1 MAKVKLRG
9 FASLPADTFAQGPQ
23 SGTDNGEGEPISAN
37 GRTGPFDGQPI
48 QGFSGVQFAPDVN
61 GSYWFLSDNG
71 FGGKENSADY
81 LLRIYQAKPNFNQVN
96 NDSGINDSQ
105 NNASQSNDSGSIE
118 IEQFIQFSDPDNLI
132 PFNIVKEDTAERLLT
147 GADFDIESFTIAN
160 DGSIWV
166 GDEFGP
172 YLLHF
177 DSTGKLIE
185 APIPTPNI
193 TNLNTLNG
201 QDPIVIGH
209 RGASGSRPEHT
220 LAAYE
225 LAIEQGANF
234 IEPDL
239 VATKDGVLIARHEN
253 ALAVVELDDDGNIVF
268 DDNGKP
274 VVTSE
279 TTNIADLDKFADL
292 LTVKEIDGDK
302 IGGWFSEDLTLA
314 EIKEL
319 RARERIPEVR
329 PDNTE
334 FNDRFEIPTL
344 EEVIDLVKQVETETG
359 KKIGIYPETK
369 HPTYFA
375 KEGTTV
381 DGDRINISLEQT
393 LIDTL
398 VAQEFT
404 DPNRIFIQSFE
415 IENLIQLDKSIMPA
429 AGVDIPL
436 VQLLGDF
443 EGEFVNDAGGGF
455 SVPYDV
461 AFNFREGNSQ
471 ANPNVYDNF
480 PIEFDKNID
489 YGDLANEKV
498 IQYIST
504 YADGLG
510 PWKNSFLLRESL
522 SEPVDGNNDGKAEIS
537 TQLTG
542 EILPLVGWA
551 HKAGMLVHPY
561 TMRDEEQFLTLN
573 PDGTPQTPQDEFE
586 QLIQLGVDGYFTD
599 HPETGDQVRDAVTA
613 DFVLSPQ
620 NPDVIANNL
629 EPNLSGSRGF
639 EGMAFNP
646 DRSKLYPL
654 LEGAVTGDPDNA
666 LRIYEFDPNQSKYT
680 GLVGFYGLE
689 DSRHAIGDFTP
700 INDTEFLVIER
711 DSNQG
716 DEAQFKKIFK
726 IDISQIDANGYASKE
741 EVVDLLNIEDPQDLN
756 SDGETSFDFPFV
768 TIENV
773 VVVDENTILVAN
785 DNNYPFSVGRG
796 PDIDNNE
803 IILLELDEP
812 LNLDPR
818 LGDEALKKSPTKL
831 ISGTPD
837 KDLLIADIDF
847 NGIGDTIFTGGGN
860 DEIDIAIKTNA
871 RNNRVNAGKGD
882 DLIFVSHQDNVFG
895 DAGNDTF
902 DASNGRGRNRISGG
916 IGDDIFFLGENDRAL
931 GGEGDDQFYV
941 QFGGDNIIAGGK
953 GADQFWIANT
963 ELPTSS
969 NTIIDFE
976 LGTDVIGILGS
987 SSLNI
992 ASADDL
998 DIKIAGRNTEIGF
1011 KNQTLAI
1018 INGIESTQI
1027 DILLA

>member
-1 MAKVKLRG
+1 MARVKLKG
-9 FASLPADTFAQGPQ
+9 FASLPADTFAEGPQ

-37 GRTGPFDGQPI
+37 GRTGPFDGQPV
-48 QGFSGVQFAPDVN
+48 QGFSGVQFAPDVD
-61 GSYWFLSDNG
+61 GCYWFLSDNG
-71 FGGKENSADY
+71 FGGKDNSADY
-81 LLRIYQAKPNFNQVN
+81 LLRIYQVKPNFNQVN
-96 NDSGINDSQ
+96 NSSG
-105 NNASQSNDSGSIE
+105 NNNSESNNSGSNELGSVE
-118 IEQFIQFSDPDNLI
+118 IEEFIQFSDPDNLI
-132 PFNIVKEDTAERLLT
+132 PFNIVREDTNERLLT
-147 GADFDIESFTIAN
+147 GADFDIESFTIAK

-185 APIPTPNI
+185 APISTPNI
-193 TNLNTLNG
+193 TNLNTLDG

-225 LAIEQGANF
+225 LAIEQGADF

-274 VVTSE
+274 KVTSE
-279 TTNIADLDKFADL
+279 TTNIADLDKFADR
-292 LTVKEIDGDK
+292 LTVKEIDGEK

-319 RARERIPEVR
+319 RARERIPGVR
-329 PDNTE
+329 PENTE

-381 DGDRINISLEQT
+381 DGEPINISLEQT

-398 VAQEFT
+398 VAEDFT

-415 IENLIQLDKSIMPA
+415 IENLIQLDKNIMPA
-429 AGVDIPL
+429 AGVDLPL

-443 EGEFVNDAGGGF
+443 EREFVNDSGGGF

-461 AFNFREGNSQ
+461 AFNFREGNPE
-471 ANPNVYDNF
+471 ANPNVYNDF
-480 PIEFDKNID
+480 PIEFNENTD
-489 YGDLANEKV
+489 YGDLANREV

-522 SEPVDGNNDGKAEIS
+522 SEPVDGNGDGKAEIT

-542 EILPLVGWA
+542 EILPLVEWA
-551 HKAGMLVHPY
+551 HEAGMLVHPY

-599 HPETGDQVRDAVTA
+599 HPETGDRIRDAVTA

-639 EGMAFNP
+639 EGMAFSP

-654 LEGAVTGDPDNA
+654 LEGAVAGDPDNA

-700 INDTEFLVIER
+700 INDQEFLVIER
-711 DSNQG
+711 DGNQG
-716 DEAQFKKIFK
+716 DEAEFKKVFK
-726 IDISQIDANGYASKE
+726 IDISQVDPNGYVKKE
-741 EVVDLLNIEDPQDLN
+741 EVVDLLNIADPQDLN
-756 SDGETSFDFPFV
+756 SDGSTSFDFPFV

-773 VVVDENTILVAN
+773 LAVDENTILVAN
-785 DNNYPFSVGRG
+785 DNNYPFSIGRG
-796 PDIDNNE
+796 PDIDNSE

-812 LNLDPR
+812 LHLDP
-818 LGDEALKKSPTKL
+818 L
-831 ISGTPD
+831 
-837 KDLLIADIDF
+837 
-847 NGIGDTIFTGGGN
+847 
-860 DEIDIAIKTNA
+860 
-871 RNNRVNAGKGD
+871 
-882 DLIFVSHQDNVFG
+882 
-895 DAGNDTF
+895 
-902 DASNGRGRNRISGG
+902 
-916 IGDDIFFLGENDRAL
+916 L
-931 GGEGDDQFYV
+931 GG
-941 QFGGDNIIAGGK
+941 
-953 GADQFWIANT
+953 T
-963 ELPTSS
+963 
-969 NTIIDFE
+969 
-976 LGTDVIGILGS
+976 LGS

-992 ASADDL
+992 TSVDDL
-998 DIKIAGRNTEIGF
+998 HINITDNRNTEIGF
-1011 KNQTLAI
+1011 NNQTLGI
-1018 INGIESTQI
+1018 LNGIEFTQI
-1027 DILLA
+1027 DI